1 MRQHFRGYNIN
12 NVNDL
17 NIIFNFRFYYIFS
30 RSTEVCILLERKKT
44 FYQRKSFEFQIR
56 RKVS

>member
-30 RSTEVCILLERKKT
+30 RSTEVSILLEKKKNILSKKK
-44 FYQRKSFEFQIR
+44 F
-56 RKVS
+56 